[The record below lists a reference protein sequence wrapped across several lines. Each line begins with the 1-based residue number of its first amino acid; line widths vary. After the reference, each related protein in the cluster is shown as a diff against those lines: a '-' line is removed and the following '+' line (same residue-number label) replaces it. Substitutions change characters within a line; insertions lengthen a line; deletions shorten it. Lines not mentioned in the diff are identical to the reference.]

1 VDAVVVGDEDS
12 HAMKITLIHNPKAGE
27 GQAAKSIVKLMTD
40 AGHEVQ
46 HRSIKKDWQPLLK
59 ESADL
64 LVAAGGDGTVR
75 QVALAAAKH
84 GLRFAAIPIGTANNI
99 AKSVGVLGEAAAL
112 IESWQDSPRLE
123 QPFDIG
129 EATAPWGKER
139 FIEGVG
145 AGLIGDLISR
155 EEEVA
160 AEGKLLGRATDRA
173 LHLTCEL
180 VRDLKAR
187 RWQIRADGEDLSGD
201 YIAVEVLNIR
211 FVGPNLPLAPRA
223 FPGDGLLD
231 VVLVRKDDR
240 EALIEYLEN
249 RLRLASGQ
257 LPKLKCARAKRI
269 EMLAPAGIRWH
280 LDDKNWPK
288 DGPSD
293 EKAEVSVECLEGA
306 VTFVAAAEAED
317 DHDDTD
323 EV

>member
-1 VDAVVVGDEDS
+1 
-12 HAMKITLIHNPKAGE
+12 MKITLVHNPKAGE

-99 AKSVGVLGEAAAL
+99 AKSVGVLGEAAEL
-112 IESWQDSPRLE
+112 IEGWEDAPSHE

-129 EATAPWGKER
+129 EATAPWGTER
-139 FIEGVG
+139 FVEGVG

-155 EEEVA
+155 EGEVA

-180 VRDLKAR
+180 VRELKAR
-187 RWQIRADGEDLSGD
+187 RWEIWADGQGLSGD

-231 VVLVRKDDR
+231 VVLVRRQDR
-240 EALIEYLEN
+240 EALLEYLEN

-257 LPKLKCARAKRI
+257 LPELRCARAKHI
-269 EMLAPAGIRWH
+269 EMTAPAGIRWH

-288 DGPSD
+288 DRPSN
-293 EKAEVSVECLEGA
+293 EKAEVTVECLKGA
-306 VTFVAAAEAED
+306 VTFVAAPEAAD
-317 DHDDTD
+317 DHEDPDP
-323 EV
+323 EA